1 MGVKKFRIGSR
12 LERSQGLMR
21 GIFLVLSAI
30 LIAAGLVLT
39 VLIFFHLLRF
49 TLHPADLERLVSD
62 WADLLVV
69 ATNQGDAEI
78 LDPKEGPARWFA
90 VVALLILG
98 FLLSRIPLLLIR
110 MGTSLFQASQDYQ
123 RHTKAILREDLLE
136 LRYGERPSP
145 DLAGN
150 DDIAAPE
157 NQGDSDTTN

>member
-30 LIAAGLVLT
+30 LIAVGLCLA

-49 TLHPADLERLVSD
+49 TLHPADLDSLVTD
-62 WADLLVV
+62 WAELLVV
-69 ATNQGDAEI
+69 TTNQTDGEI
-78 LDPKEGPARWFA
+78 LDPTEGPARWFA

-110 MGTSLFQASQDYQ
+110 MGTSLFHASQDYQ
-123 RHTKAILREDLLE
+123 KQTKAILREVLLE
-136 LRYGERPSP
+136 LSYGNRGQ
-145 DLAGN
+145 DN
-150 DDIAAPE
+150 DTDVGEITD
-157 NQGDSDTTN
+157 DSDKPLSS